1 MLYVKNTMNLA
12 EKQKLEVAGMDIAD
26 QADEQEKQAAKL
38 DYIAMMA
45 DIDLSVIGD
54 EEEELTEGGS
64 EDAAQ

>member
-38 DYIAMMA
+38 DYIAMMT
-45 DIDLSVIGD
+45 DVDLSPIAND
-54 EEEELTEGGS
+54 ES
-64 EDAAQ
+64 EDMSDAQREI

>member
-54 EEEELTEGGS
+54 EEEEPMEGGS